1 MGQKLVSVVIGLL
14 AVMRLGAA
22 DTDPAAM
29 LQKFRARLQSVLDQL
44 PDYTCLQSIDRAR
57 RPSASTAFQT
67 LDSIRVQVGL
77 ISGEERF
84 SWPDSQRFNDLE
96 LREMVG
102 RGVVGTGS
110 FALHVRH
117 VFLSPGTRFTDKG
130 PSEARGQKAVQY
142 DFELPVEH
150 SRYKLRMPPHEAE
163 VGVRGSFWFVPES
176 LELLKLIVVADEID
190 PDLGVMEVAHQIE
203 YDRLPIGDGSF
214 LLPVAARLSL
224 IDLNGEEHRND
235 STFRDCRQYRAE
247 SKLTFAGEEN
257 EPAPAVAAEAPSPSP
272 GAIELPPNVSMELTL
287 TSELVPEKAALGDTI
302 GAAIAKPVV
311 RENQVLV
318 PQGAAV
324 FGRVVR
330 IEKEATPFPHYVVGL
345 EFHTIEAGGKKIDLY
360 ATMDD
365 AGPAPGLLR
374 QTKRMDPVFT
384 KRRTKRFDMLV
395 REKPRGQGILRWD
408 AKHEKMKPGLR
419 MLWHTVGQE

>member
-1 MGQKLVSVVIGLL
+1 MRLKCVLVAAGLLL
-14 AVMRLGAA
+14 AVVPLEAA
-22 DTDPAAM
+22 GGDPAGL
-29 LQKFRARLQSVLDQL
+29 LQQFRSGLKSVLEQL
-44 PDYTCLQSIDRAR
+44 PDYTCLQSIERAR
-57 RPSASTAFQT
+57 RSSSNTAFQP

-77 ISGEERF
+77 IGGQERF
-84 SWPDSQRFNDLE
+84 SWPDSQRFNYLE

-117 VFLSPGTRFTDKG
+117 VFLSPETRFTDRG
-130 PSEARGQKAVQY
+130 AAEARGRKAVQY

-163 VGVRGSFWFVPES
+163 VGVRGSFWFAPES
-176 LELLKLIVVADEID
+176 LELLKLVVVADEID
-190 PDLGVMEVAHQIE
+190 PDLGVMEVTHQIE
-203 YDRLPIGDGSF
+203 YDRMPIGESSF
-214 LLPVAARLSL
+214 LLPAAARLSL

-247 SKLTFAGEEN
+247 SKLTFAGEETG
-257 EPAPAVAAEAPSPSP
+257 ETSEAAVTPATSEALS
-272 GAIELPPNVSMELTL
+272 LPPNVSLELTL
-287 TSELVPEKAALGDTI
+287 TTELTPEKAALGDAI
-302 GAAIAKPVV
+302 GATIVKPVV
-311 RENQVLV
+311 RDNQVLV
-318 PQGAAV
+318 PQGAV
-324 FGRVVR
+324 VLGRLVR
-330 IEKEATPFPHYVVGL
+330 LEKEAIPFPHYIVGV
-345 EFHTIEAGGKKIDLY
+345 EFHTIEAAGKKIDLS

-374 QTKRMDPVFT
+374 QTKTMDPVFT

-408 AKHEKMKPGLR
+408 AKHERMKPGLR
-419 MLWHTVGQE
+419 MLWHTLEQE